1 MRRGW
6 SEPVTTTMQDV
17 YTDLGAEAEELDQLV
32 SGLDAAGWATPTP
45 APGWTVAH
53 QIAHLGFIAHL
64 AWAAAADKAEFGRM
78 AASAKDDFQ
87 GAVDAAVAAYMAGGS
102 AETLSRWRSEQAA
115 ATKALAEVPADQ
127 VVPWL
132 VNPLPPSILAA
143 AGLMEL
149 FGHGQDVYD
158 GLGVERVP
166 TDRIGHLAFF
176 GTRTRDFGYLAH
188 GLTPPAEEFRFELT
202 APSGVEWKFGPE
214 DAENRVVGPA
224 LDFCLLVT
232 RRRHHTDLA
241 LTASGE
247 EAQRWLPI
255 AQAYRGPAGAG
266 RTPGQFAK
274 S

>member
-1 MRRGW
+1 
-6 SEPVTTTMQDV
+6 MQDV
-17 YTDLGAEAEELDQLV
+17 YTDVAAEAHDLDRLV
-32 SGLDAAGWATPTP
+32 SGLDPAGWATPTP

-64 AWAAAADKAEFGRM
+64 AWAAAADRAEFGRL
-78 AASAKDDFQ
+78 AAAAKDDFE
-87 GAVDAAVAAYMAGGS
+87 GAVDAALTDYLAGGPDR
-102 AETLSRWRSEQAA
+102 TLSRWRTEQAA

-158 GLGVERVP
+158 ALGADRTP

-202 APSGVEWKFGPE
+202 APSGLLWAFGPQ
-214 DAENRVVGPA
+214 DAEQRVSGPA
-224 LDFCLLVT
+224 YDFCLLVT
-232 RRRHHTDLA
+232 RRRHHADLA
-241 LTASGE
+241 LTATG
-247 EAQRWLPI
+247 ADATQWLEI

-266 RTPGQFAK
+266 RKPGQFAGV
-274 S
+274 

>member
-1 MRRGW
+1 MNA
-6 SEPVTTTMQDV
+6 MQDV
-17 YTDLGAEAEELDQLV
+17 YTDLAAEAADLDRV
-32 SGLDAAGWATPTP
+32 VAALDEAGWQTPTP

-64 AWAAAADKAEFGRM
+64 AWAAAADRAEFGRL
-78 AASAKDDFQ
+78 AAAAKDDFE
-87 GAVDAAVAAYMAGGS
+87 GAVNSALADYLTGGP
-102 AETLSRWRSEQAA
+102 AQTLARWRADQAA

-158 GLGVERVP
+158 ALGIDRTP

-188 GLTPPAEEFRFELT
+188 GLTPPTEEFRFELT
-202 APSGVEWKFGPE
+202 APSGLIWNFGPE
-214 DAENRVVGPA
+214 DATDRITGPA
-224 LDFCLLVT
+224 HDFCLLVT
-232 RRRHHTDLA
+232 RRRHHGDLA
-241 LTASGE
+241 LTATAGE
-247 EAQRWLPI
+247 ATRWLDI
-255 AQAYRGPAGAG
+255 AQAYRGPAGEG
-266 RTPGQFAK
+266 RKPGQFAGA
-274 S
+274 